1 MPQPHLCLV
10 NSLRMWGGAE
20 VWFLETALA
29 LKGRGHRV
37 SVVAQ
42 PDSQLLKR
50 CQRIGLETL
59 PLAIRFD
66 AAPWTLAKLTA
77 YFRKQKVTAI
87 LANLTKDLKAA
98 AVAGRLVQVPIIL
111 GTRESDFPL
120 KDKFYYPWYFNKL
133 ATGLLV
139 NSNATKATVLQSA
152 PWLDPDKVHLLYK
165 GIDLNKFCESENK
178 CQNII
183 GFAGQFIERKGLH
196 SLMKAWEIVE
206 QTWSTREPSGK
217 LATPQPKPHTQRP
230 TLHLVGDGPM
240 KPQLIN
246 WQKSLQHPDKVII
259 GELTENMPNFYQN
272 ISILVMPSRSEGFG
286 LVAAEALACAVPVIA
301 TRTSSL
307 PEIVTH
313 EQTGL
318 LVPVDDPQHLAGAIN
333 HLLADQSKI
342 RQYGHAG
349 RQFVQEN
356 FDRERTLDHLET
368 LTGLGHSDI

>member
-50 CQRIGLETL
+50 CQLKGLETL

-77 YFRKQKVTAI
+77 YFHKQKVTAI

-98 AVAGRLVQVPIIL
+98 AVAGRLAKVPIIL

-139 NSNATKATVLQSA
+139 NSNATKTTVLNSA
-152 PWLDPDKVHLLYK
+152 PWLDPKKIHLLYK
-165 GIDLNKFCESENK
+165 GIDLKRFCESDNAQ
-178 CQNII
+178 QNVV
-183 GFAGQFIERKGLH
+183 GFAGQFIERKGLN

-206 QTWSTREPSGK
+206 QTWSTMVSSSKP
-217 LATPQPKPHTQRP
+217 ATLQPHTQRP

-240 KPQLIN
+240 KLQLLH
-246 WQKSLQHPDKVII
+246 WQKSLQHPDKVIL
-259 GELTENMPNFYQN
+259 GELTENMPNFYHN
-272 ISILVMPSRSEGFG
+272 INILVMPSRSEGFG
-286 LVAAEALACAVPVIA
+286 LVAAEALACGVPVIA
-301 TRTSSL
+301 TKTSSL

-318 LVPVDDPQHLAGAIN
+318 LVPVDDPLNLADAIN
-333 HLLADQSKI
+333 QLLADPPKL
-342 RQYGHAG
+342 RQYGHSG

-356 FDRERTLDHLET
+356 FDREKALDHLEI
-368 LTGLGHSDI
+368 LTGLGHSEI